1 MTRSAE
7 LPPTLAMAEN
17 MVLESSVN
25 LLLMERRSL
34 ERVVEV
40 VLTFSVMYESWLPAA
55 VIAPTTM
62 LKFVTVTTSETLT
75 FGSKVMLPSASML
88 GGVMASVST
97 FTRTSPA
104 ASAASVR

>member
-1 MTRSAE
+1 
-7 LPPTLAMAEN
+7 

-34 ERVVEV
+34 ERAVEV

-55 VIAPTTM
+55 VIAPMTM

-75 FGSKVMLPSASML
+75 I
-88 GGVMASVST
+88 
-97 FTRTSPA
+97 RDQ
-104 ASAASVR
+104 R